1 VWIADLGRRSWRGQG
16 EQLNESVGT
25 EKVCSFWLDDALL
38 EMVVEMVVVVMVV
51 VLIEVVVVVVL
62 MRFQFHRFYRVWWVL
77 VFSSILLC

>member
-1 VWIADLGRRSWRGQG
+1 
-16 EQLNESVGT
+16 VGT

-38 EMVVEMVVVVMVV
+38 EMVVEMVVVVVVMVV